1 MPLRNERE
9 FENMSFSDDPLEP
22 QEAGPSEEP
31 TSEEQASYPEETIL
45 PEGFIPLVD
54 TAHVQRS
61 RRRQAH
67 RRLVL
72 PNATER
78 SALLESLGRRAT
90 PSFEFFIFA
99 LLCGAV
105 LGAGYLLDLK
115 ANSQAILLLGLL
127 LAPLLTPWVGMVL
140 AITTG
145 SWRFFFLALGGVLV
159 ASGLVFLSSGL
170 AGLAGRLWLPYPA
183 SFQPQAYVR
192 SHIWWLDLFIVALG
206 AALLV
211 VSFIR
216 SEQKPVLP
224 SLMLS
229 Y

>member
-1 MPLRNERE
+1 
-9 FENMSFSDDPLEP
+9 MSLSDVPLEP
-22 QEAGPSEEP
+22 HEAGPSEGS
-31 TSEEQASYPEETIL
+31 TSGEQVSYPEETIL
-45 PEGFIPLVD
+45 PEGFTPLVE

-67 RRLVL
+67 RRLTL
-72 PNATER
+72 PSATER

-90 PSFEFFIFA
+90 PSFEFFVFA

-145 SWRFFFLALGGVLV
+145 SWRFFFLT
-159 ASGLVFLSSGL
+159 L
-170 AGLAGRLWLPYPA
+170 AG
-183 SFQPQAYVR
+183 V
-192 SHIWWLDLFIVALG
+192 
-206 AALLV
+206 
-211 VSFIR
+211 
-216 SEQKPVLP
+216 
-224 SLMLS
+224 
-229 Y
+229 